1 MSQVQLSYN
10 HAEASSRPQ
19 LIVKFA
25 NQSKKLVSTVKV
37 GLYLI
42 DADGRPRAYPD
53 SLEYPGGLEIG
64 KTRRFTWDLDF
75 DSVDIHRAGET
86 VVVQKIEF
94 ADASTWNDDGSES
107 CSFKVDYHAK

>member
-1 MSQVQLSYN
+1 
-10 HAEASSRPQ
+10 
-19 LIVKFA
+19 
-25 NQSKKLVSTVKV
+25 
-37 GLYLI
+37 
-42 DADGRPRAYPD
+42 
-53 SLEYPGGLEIG
+53 LEIG